1 MPSEPLSAL
10 LGRLEALAVDADG
23 VVLPATCT
31 LRQVD
36 LRRLVAAARAGEAL
50 AAFVERAATGGYSSV
65 DADGCPWCYSGAVQ
79 RGLDDALAA
88 WHWVAGG
95 ES

>member
-1 MPSEPLSAL
+1 MPGESLSAL

-31 LRQVD
+31 LRQGD

-50 AAFVERAATGGYSSV
+50 AAAVETAAACLRDSD
-65 DADGCPWCYSGAVQ
+65 DALPWSNGAAALLN
-79 RGLDDALAA
+79 LDDALAA